1 MILAGCAKKIIKTF
15 HLNRWLVGFFFAYT
29 KKHKRKK
36 AKKMSEQWTLIL
48 TIVCVVVMST
58 WIVIKSVHTVSR
70 PVPNG
75 RPIAFFKDVKW
86 QTGDILL
93 YHSNPFIN
101 FFTNDVWSHVGLVVV
116 GKSGRPRVFEITGT
130 SFYATLNYLDEEMR
144 KEMSAGDCV
153 MAMRRVEPP
162 PDPGRIKDFIVHA
175 VKQQVRYEHVYW
187 REFFRRMFQNLFP
200 IGVSDTDRISKNST
214 VCSALIS
221 ETLQYA
227 NVLSDRIHPLE
238 VLPHDFGENSSRP
251 LQLTDKYK
259 MGPVTFLR
267 MEKKI

>member
-1 MILAGCAKKIIKTF
+1 
-15 HLNRWLVGFFFAYT
+15 
-29 KKHKRKK
+29 
-36 AKKMSEQWTLIL
+36 MSSDHWTLIC
-48 TIVCVVVMST
+48 TIACIIVLST
-58 WIVIKSVHTVSR
+58 WIVTKSVRTVSR

-86 QTGDILL
+86 RTGVLLL

-130 SFYATLNYLDEEMR
+130 SFYATLNFLDEEME
-144 KEMSAGDCV
+144 KEMANGDCA
-153 MAMRRVEPP
+153 MAFRRIEPP
-162 PDPGRIKDFIVHA
+162 PDPASIKEFIVEA
-175 VKQQVRYEHVYW
+175 VRRRVRYEHVYW
-187 REFFRRMFQNLFP
+187 REFFRRLFQNLFP
-200 IGVSDTDRISKNST
+200 IGVSNADRISKNST
-214 VCSALIS
+214 VCSALIT
-221 ETLQYA
+221 EALQHA
-227 NVLSDRIHPLE
+227 GVLSTNIHPLE

-251 LQLTDKYK
+251 VAMADKYR